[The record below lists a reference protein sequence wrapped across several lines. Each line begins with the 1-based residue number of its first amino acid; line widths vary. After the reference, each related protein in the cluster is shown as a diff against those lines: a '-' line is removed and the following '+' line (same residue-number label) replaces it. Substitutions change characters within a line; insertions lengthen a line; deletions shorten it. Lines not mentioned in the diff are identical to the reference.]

1 MKKLISVLVTLTM
14 VMTLFTGMVF
24 ANPGNGNGNG
34 NGKDKGFNDMSKHWS
49 NESVS
54 RIQSYGIIK
63 GYADGT
69 FKPDKAITE
78 AELAV
83 IIDRLTQ
90 LKDSLDE
97 DQTVLDDEDTDADL
111 TNVPDWAKDSVA
123 KGIEKN
129 YFNMKRFHSEKQC
142 DRLTACVALAKAL
155 DLTPVTDFTSNPFK
169 DRGLMSD
176 ADYGYVLA
184 LYKAGYING
193 YDGNFNPNALISR
206 AQISKIIDEVLDDDG
221 DTVTADTEKPTWST
235 GSVITASA
243 IGSDSVVLSWTAAK
257 DNVKVTAYKVSY
269 YLNSVEKEKL
279 VTATTAKITGLVADK
294 KYTFTVEARD
304 AAGYWSDN
312 GPSVEVTTLDESDT
326 SSPTWSTSDA
336 LTVSPSSAT
345 TVTLIWPDA
354 EDNTAV
360 QGYKVYQNNILI
372 KTLNADAKNLVVSG
386 LTENTEY
393 TFKIRAFDEAGN
405 YSSILSNIYLAN

>member
-169 DRGLMSD
+169 DRGLD
-176 ADYGYVLA
+176 VRCGLRIC
-184 LYKAGYING
+184 AGT
-193 YDGNFNPNALISR
+193 LQSR
-206 AQISKIIDEVLDDDG
+206 I
-221 DTVTADTEKPTWST
+221 
-235 GSVITASA
+235 
-243 IGSDSVVLSWTAAK
+243 
-257 DNVKVTAYKVSY
+257 
-269 YLNSVEKEKL
+269 
-279 VTATTAKITGLVADK
+279 
-294 KYTFTVEARD
+294 
-304 AAGYWSDN
+304 
-312 GPSVEVTTLDESDT
+312 
-326 SSPTWSTSDA
+326 
-336 LTVSPSSAT
+336 
-345 TVTLIWPDA
+345 
-354 EDNTAV
+354 
-360 QGYKVYQNNILI
+360 YQWL
-372 KTLNADAKNLVVSG
+372 
-386 LTENTEY
+386 
-393 TFKIRAFDEAGN
+393 
-405 YSSILSNIYLAN
+405 